1 MFSPLY
7 FNTPNQGVIAYKS
20 VKQTCFDVGNWAAIA
35 GAGGGLATL
44 TFHDLLPLALTT
56 VTAVQYAV
64 AMGLRVIAMGNVFL
78 VRRHAI
84 MLIKYR
90 RFGREKFA

>member
-1 MFSPLY
+1 MLY
-7 FNTPNQGVIAYKS
+7 LNTRNQGVTAYKS
-20 VKQTCFDVGNWAAIA
+20 VKQTGLDLGNWVAVA
-35 GAGGGLATL
+35 GAGGGLGHLGTL

-64 AMGLRVIAMGNVFL
+64 AMGLRVIAIGNVFL

-90 RFGREKFA
+90 RYGRE